1 MIRFLFLAANVYML
15 RNEVGIEQA
24 RAAFDANFIHRIKLQ
39 LSYFHGFFIF
49 GDKLFRL
56 RLFEFYFGIQL
67 KTFLSHIEFQKFS
80 EIPLSRFDNKVS
92 MAKKRNKRVD
102 LICRARNEN
111 NALF

>member
-15 RNEVGIEQA
+15 RNEMRIGEA
-24 RAAFDANFIHRIKLQ
+24 RAAFDANFIHRVKLQ
-39 LSYFHGFFIF
+39 SSYFHGFFIF

-67 KTFLSHIEFQKFS
+67 KSFLSHIEFQKFS
-80 EIPLSRFDNKVS
+80 EIPLLRFDNKVN
-92 MAKKRNKRVD
+92 MAKKRKKTVD

-111 NALF
+111 NVLF